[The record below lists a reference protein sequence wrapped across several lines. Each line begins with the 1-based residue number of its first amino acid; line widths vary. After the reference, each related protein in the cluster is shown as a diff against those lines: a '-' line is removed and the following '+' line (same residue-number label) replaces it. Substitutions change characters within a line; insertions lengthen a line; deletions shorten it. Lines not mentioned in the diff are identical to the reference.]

1 MMEKYGVDSSE
12 LQVNEQTK
20 EAIEKI
26 ASEKG
31 ERIPEFANQKE
42 AEEFLFKLMNK

>member
-12 LQVNEQTK
+12 LQVDNQTK

-26 ASEKG
+26 ASEQGIK
-31 ERIPEFANQKE
+31 IPEFNNQKE
-42 AEEFLFKLMNK
+42 AEEFLFKLLEK